1 LENTVKIDFMS
12 NAAVARYVGNLNV
25 AFSIMNLRQLSITRR
40 QAVKPVPSRHNG
52 VRSFG
57 TMFLSLLAVGALFLY
72 ASRITE
78 TDKPRY
84 QLAPSESVTVT
95 APHLLVAGSTPQTM
109 QQLNRMQSA
118 SSLALNDEQLWRRM
132 SNANH
137 RRALLQSVDR
147 SLRYLRT
154 RRAAADYRKLQATT
168 GISRDR
174 AARSLRR
181 FRHSLKTFRTASQF
195 RAALQREF
203 VWYQPAAQPALRSV
217 HFTGYYEPV
226 YTASRTRTATYRY
239 AVYGVPRNFSSWR
252 RPHPTR
258 LALEG
263 EDGLQASN
271 HLRGTELG
279 WLSDRLDA
287 FLLQVQGS
295 GRLKFTDGKTM
306 TVGYGAHTSWPYRSV
321 GQELV
326 RDGKIAST
334 ELTLQSLIAY
344 FRAYPDE
351 LNSYLPRN
359 PRFVFFRATHGAPVR
374 GSLGVPLT
382 AECSIATD
390 KTKMPPGALSFIHLE
405 FANPYAERVMRSR
418 TLSRFVLHQDAGS
431 AIKGAGRVDIFMGTG
446 KIAGERAG
454 VINSTGQLY
463 YLLLKK

>member
-1 LENTVKIDFMS
+1 MRV
-12 NAAVARYVGNLNV
+12 NLNGE
-25 AFSIMNLRQLSITRR
+25 FSIMNLRQLPIIRR
-40 QAVKPVPSRHNG
+40 QAATPALCRRNG
-52 VRSFG
+52 ARVFG
-57 TMFLSLLAVGALFLY
+57 ALFLSLLALGALFTY
-72 ASRITE
+72 SSITTD
-78 TDKPRY
+78 TDKPKNY
-84 QLAPSESVTVT
+84 VAHAESVTVAT
-95 APHLLVAGSTPQTM
+95 PRLLAAVPTPQTA
-109 QQLNRMQSA
+109 QQPNRMQSA
-118 SSLALNDEQLWRRM
+118 SSLALSDEQLWRRM
-132 SNANH
+132 SNASN

-154 RRAAADYRKLQATT
+154 RRAASDYRKLQATT
-168 GISRDR
+168 RISREH

-181 FRHSLKTFRTASQF
+181 FRQLLKTFRTTSQF

-203 VWYQPAAQPALRSV
+203 VWYQPANQPALRSV

-252 RPHPTR
+252 RPHPAR

-263 EDGLQASN
+263 EDGLRASTL
-271 HLRGTELG
+271 LRGTELG

-295 GRLKFTDGKTM
+295 GRLKFADGRTM
-306 TVGYGAHTSWPYRSV
+306 TVGYGAHTSWPYRSI

-326 RDGKIAST
+326 RDGKIASA

-344 FRAYPDE
+344 FQAYPEE

-359 PRFVFFRATHGAPVR
+359 PRFVFFRATHGAPAT

-405 FANPYAERVMRSR
+405 FANPYAERVMGSR
-418 TLSRFVLHQDAGS
+418 TLSRFVLHHDAGS

-446 KIAGERAG
+446 KTAGERAG
-454 VINSTGQLY
+454 VINSMGQLY